1 MCRFHRI
8 MNSINN
14 EYDRNSACVVQ
25 RYSKDAV

>member
-25 RYSKDAV
+25 RSKDAV